1 MIDREGAA
9 GSAGVVPE
17 LAVEVP
23 PGSGAGARDDTVANE
38 RVGALVREHFAYV
51 WRLCRRLGL
60 PEADADDAAQ
70 QVFITAARRADDMR
84 PGSERAFLYGV
95 AVNAAAKWRESRA
108 RRREDPEAELE
119 RLEDSVPSAEE
130 LLDRRNARVLLDALL
145 DAMPMEL
152 RVVFVL
158 YEIEQQTA
166 PEIAEALEIPLGT
179 AASRLRRARDDFAA
193 RLARLEARRR
203 FEGVKP

>member
-1 MIDREGAA
+1 V
-9 GSAGVVPE
+9 SE
-17 LAVEVP
+17 LAVECAAAATVQ
-23 PGSGAGARDDTVANE
+23 AGADE
-38 RVGALVREHFAYV
+38 WVGALVRDHFAYV

-70 QVFITAARRADDMR
+70 QVFITASRRVADIR

-95 AVNAAAKWRESRA
+95 AVNAAAKWRETRA
-108 RRREDPEAELE
+108 RRREEPETELE
-119 RLEDSVPSAEE
+119 RMEAALPSAEE

-145 DAMPMEL
+145 DAMPLEL
-152 RVVFVL
+152 RIVFVL

-179 AASRLRRARDDFAA
+179 VASRLRRAREDFAA

-203 FEGVKP
+203 FGGTKP

>member
-1 MIDREGAA
+1 
-9 GSAGVVPE
+9 
-17 LAVEVP
+17 
-23 PGSGAGARDDTVANE
+23 
-38 RVGALVREHFAYV
+38 
-51 WRLCRRLGL
+51 L

-70 QVFITAARRADDMR
+70 QVFITASRRAADIR

-95 AVNAAAKWRESRA
+95 TVNAAAKWRETRA
-108 RRREDPEAELE
+108 RRREEPETELE
-119 RLEDSVPSAEE
+119 RMEAALPSAEE

-145 DAMPMEL
+145 DAMPLEL
-152 RVVFVL
+152 RIVFVL

-179 AASRLRRARDDFAA
+179 VASRLRRAREDFAA

-203 FEGVKP
+203 FGGTKP